1 MRPFKV
7 ELVTFYWPGGG
18 SLFTTFTGD
27 ALHSVRIIRFLTNS
41 AKGLEANPVS
51 ALCTPHTGASLTDAA
66 VLAVTTAIF
75 LL

>member
-1 MRPFKV
+1 MRPLKV
-7 ELVTFYWPGGG
+7 DLVTFYWPGAR

-27 ALHSVRIIRFLTNS
+27 ALHSATIIRFLTNS

-51 ALCTPHTGASLTDAA
+51 ALCTSHTGTSLTDGA